1 MKFSFF
7 ILTYNRPSETQ
18 EAVDNVANFVEVPE
32 GDEREIIIV
41 NNNSSVDYTSFEKYI
56 DNITDLTY
64 YKNKINSGVAGGR
77 NIATEL
83 CTGDVLISLD
93 DDAEYLEANMLFKLK
108 ELMAKYHDDDI
119 GIYTFKVV
127 ERSDGRVHMATKN
140 KSDLNKKEF
149 FTTYF
154 KGGAHAILRPVSS
167 QLNGYKIGGVYGA
180 EEYDLSY
187 RALDEGFKILHTSQ
201 ISILHKKSPTGREGY
216 AKQLG
221 YLLQNKSLIA
231 YKYLP
236 TKYFLSHLV
245 LWSGHYLIKTKGDII
260 GMMRFIN
267 STISLTKKTNKTP
280 VSDDC
285 IDYVKSIG
293 GRLHY

>member
-7 ILTYNRPSETQ
+7 ILTYNRPLETK
-18 EAVDNVANFVEVPE
+18 EAVDNVVNFIELPK

-41 NNNSSVDYTSFEKYI
+41 NNNSSVDYSSFEKYI
-56 DNITDLTY
+56 ENISNLIY
-64 YKNKINSGVAGGR
+64 YKNEINAGVAGGR
-77 NIATEL
+77 NIATGL
-83 CTGDVLISLD
+83 CSGDILISLD
-93 DDAEYLEANMLFKLK
+93 DDAEYIESNMLHTLK
-108 ELMAKYHDDDI
+108 SLYHKYNNEV

-140 KSDLNKKEF
+140 KSDLIKKEF

-154 KGGAHAILRPVSS
+154 KGGAHAILKSVSS
-167 QLNGYKIGGVYGA
+167 QLNGYKIGGIYGA

-187 RALDEGFKILHTSQ
+187 RALDEGFKILHTSE
-201 ISILHKKSPTGREGY
+201 ISILHKKSLTGREHY

-236 TKYFLSHLV
+236 TKYFLSHLL
-245 LWSGHYLIKTKGDII
+245 LWSGHYLINTKGDIM
-260 GMMRFIN
+260 GMIRFVN
-267 STISLTKKTNKTP
+267 STLSLTKKSSKTP

-293 GRLHY
+293 GRLLY